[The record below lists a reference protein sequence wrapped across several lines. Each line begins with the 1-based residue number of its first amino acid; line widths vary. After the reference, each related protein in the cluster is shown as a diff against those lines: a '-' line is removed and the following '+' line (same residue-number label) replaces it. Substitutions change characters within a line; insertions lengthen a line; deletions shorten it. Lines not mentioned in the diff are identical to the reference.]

1 MLGLM
6 QDTPLTLSSLLDHAA
21 RFHGEVEI
29 VSSDPGGVTRSN
41 YGKVAARARK
51 LAAALRRLGLNPGDR
66 VASLALNTARHL
78 ELYYGVTGAGGIL
91 NTVNP
96 RLFPEQIAY
105 ILRHAENRI
114 VFFDPA
120 FGKLLEPL
128 VALAPDVET
137 YVCLSS
143 AQDMPDLRLPNLV
156 SYEVLVSPEA
166 EDALWT
172 AVSENAGAI
181 LCYTSGTTGDPKG
194 VLYSHRSLVLH
205 AFIATGADGMAVSR
219 RDSILLVTPLFHV
232 NAWGIPFSA
241 AMCGAKLVLPG
252 AAVDG
257 ESLFNLMRAERC
269 TFSLGVPTVW
279 LGFLDY
285 VATHR
290 EALDLAGLA
299 LERVLVGGSAAPRS
313 LIERFDYMLGVYVIH
328 AWGMTETSP
337 LATVGTPLPEH
348 AFLDR
353 QARYDVQALQGRAIY
368 GVDLRI
374 VNIDGAI
381 APHDGVAVGDLQ
393 VRGPWVVR
401 SYFKG
406 EAPATTEDGWF
417 PTGDVAK
424 IHPNGYLQLTD
435 RSKDIIKS
443 GGEWISSVDLENAV
457 IAHPDVREAAVIGV
471 PHSKWQERP
480 LLIIVPRPESTP
492 DKAEILQFLASR
504 VARWQVPDDVV
515 IVEAL
520 PHTATGKLLKSKL
533 RETYRHHLDEPAAL
547 T

>member
-29 VSSDPGGVTRSN
+29 VSKDPGGLTRSN
-41 YGKVAARARK
+41 YAQVAKRARK
-51 LAAALRRLGLNPGDR
+51 LAAALRRRGLKEGDR
-66 VASLALNTARHL
+66 VASLALNTIRHL

-96 RLFPEQIAY
+96 RLFPEQILF
-105 ILRHAENRI
+105 ILRHAENRM

-128 VALAPDVET
+128 AAQAPNVET

-143 AQDMPDLRLPNLV
+143 VQEMPDLLLPNLV
-156 SYEVLVSPEA
+156 CYEDLMDVEA
-166 EDALWT
+166 EGAWT
-172 AVSENAGAI
+172 PVSENAGAI

-205 AFIATGADGMAVSR
+205 AFIATSADGMAVSR

-290 EALDLAGLA
+290 EELDLSGLA
-299 LERVLVGGSAAPRS
+299 LERILVGGSAAPRS

-353 QARYDVQALQGRAIY
+353 QARYDIQALQGRAIY

-374 VNIDGAI
+374 VDADGAPT
-381 APHDGVAVGDLQ
+381 PHDGVAVGDLQ
-393 VRGPWVVR
+393 VRGPWVVQR
-401 SYFKG
+401 YFKG

-435 RSKDIIKS
+435 RSKDVIKS
-443 GGEWISSVDLENAV
+443 GGEWISSVDLENAA

-471 PHSKWQERP
+471 PHPKWQERP
-480 LLIIVPRPESTP
+480 LLIIVPTPESMP
-492 DKAEILQFLASR
+492 NKAEILQFLASR

-515 IVEAL
+515 IVDAL

-533 RETYRHHLDEPAAL
+533 RETYRSYLDEATEPA
-547 T
+547 

>member
-21 RFHGEVEI
+21 RFHGDVEI
-29 VSSDPGGVTRSN
+29 ISKEHGGVARSS
-41 YGKVAARARK
+41 YAAVARRARQ
-51 LAAALRRLGLNPGDR
+51 LAAALRRRGLSPGDR
-66 VASLALNTARHL
+66 VASLALNSARHL
-78 ELYYGVTGAGGIL
+78 ELYYGATGAGGVL

-120 FGKLLEPL
+120 FGPLLEPL
-128 VALAPDVET
+128 VDQAPNVEA
-137 YVCLSS
+137 YVCLSDTGDTP
-143 AQDMPDLRLPNLV
+143 ALKLPNLIA
-156 SYEVLVSPEA
+156 YEDLLAPEA
-166 EDALWT
+166 EDAPWT
-172 AVSENAGAI
+172 PMSENAGAI

-194 VLYSHRSLVLH
+194 VLYSHRSLILH
-205 AFIATGADGMAVSR
+205 AFVATGADGMAISR

-241 AMCGAKLVLPG
+241 AMCGAKLVLLG

-257 ESLFNLMRAERC
+257 ESLFTLMRAERC

-285 VATHR
+285 LATHR
-290 EALDLAGLA
+290 EELDLAGLA
-299 LERVLVGGSAAPRS
+299 LERILVGGSAAPRS
-313 LIERFDYMLGVYVIH
+313 MIERFDYMLGVYVIH

-337 LATVGTPLPEH
+337 LATIGTPLPEH

-353 QARYDVQALQGRAIY
+353 QARYDIQALQGRAIY
-368 GVDLRI
+368 GVELRI
-374 VNIDGAI
+374 VDADGVV

-393 VRGPWVVR
+393 VRGPWVAQR
-401 SYFKG
+401 YFKAD
-406 EAPATTEDGWF
+406 APATTEDGSF

-443 GGEWISSVDLENAV
+443 GGEWISSVDLENVA
-457 IAHPDVREAAVIGV
+457 IAHPDIREAAVIGV
-471 PHSKWQERP
+471 PHPKWQERP
-480 LLIIVPRPESTP
+480 LLIIVAAPETTP
-492 DKAEILQFLASR
+492 DKTDILNFLASR

-515 IVEAL
+515 IVDSL
-520 PHTATGKLLKSKL
+520 PHTATGKLLKAKL
-533 RETYRHHLDEPAAL
+533 REAYRHHLAGVAETA
-547 T
+547 

>member
-1 MLGLM
+1 
-6 QDTPLTLSSLLDHAA
+6 
-21 RFHGEVEI
+21 
-29 VSSDPGGVTRSN
+29 
-41 YGKVAARARK
+41 
-51 LAAALRRLGLNPGDR
+51 
-66 VASLALNTARHL
+66 
-78 ELYYGVTGAGGIL
+78 
-91 NTVNP
+91 
-96 RLFPEQIAY
+96 
-105 ILRHAENRI
+105 
-114 VFFDPA
+114 
-120 FGKLLEPL
+120 
-128 VALAPDVET
+128 
-137 YVCLSS
+137 
-143 AQDMPDLRLPNLV
+143 
-156 SYEVLVSPEA
+156 
-166 EDALWT
+166 
-172 AVSENAGAI
+172 
-181 LCYTSGTTGDPKG
+181 
-194 VLYSHRSLVLH
+194 
-205 AFIATGADGMAVSR
+205 
-219 RDSILLVTPLFHV
+219 
-232 NAWGIPFSA
+232 
-241 AMCGAKLVLPG
+241 
-252 AAVDG
+252 
-257 ESLFNLMRAERC
+257 
-269 TFSLGVPTVW
+269 
-279 LGFLDY
+279 
-285 VATHR
+285 
-290 EALDLAGLA
+290 
-299 LERVLVGGSAAPRS
+299 
-313 LIERFDYMLGVYVIH
+313 
-328 AWGMTETSP
+328 
-337 LATVGTPLPEH
+337 LPEH

-374 VNIDGAI
+374 VDIDGAI
-381 APHDGVAVGDLQ
+381 APHDGVAVGHLQ